1 MALTPEP
8 APTLQ
13 QLLAFYVEAGVDC
26 ALGEEPVNRLADP
39 DTAPPPRVLAQ
50 APRPAPA
57 APVLAG
63 LAEPPAPDA
72 ALASAREAAR
82 TAPTLEALRA
92 LLDKF
97 DGCALRSTATQLVF
111 ADGNPKARVM
121 FVGEAPGRDEDIEGL
136 PFVGRSGKLLD
147 RMIAAIGL
155 DRSKAYIANV
165 IPWRPPG
172 NRTPTP
178 QETQICLPF
187 IQRQIELVNPDILV
201 TLGNPSTQTLLGT
214 REGIMRTRGNW
225 VDYDTGTRVI
235 RALPTFHP
243 AYLLRSPSY
252 KRMSWQD
259 LRAIAKA
266 LASRS
271 PHPEELA
278 KQASRRMGSGPH
290 GSRRCFAPPHHE
302 GFDYCP
308 LGRTMAQPMRSKG
321 WRPLTSHSKARGT
334 SGVSPGKR
342 FASSAGTVPAVSEA
356 RQTTTPPVSANFC
369 GFSHGVRSGVASRNR
384 CGRPRS
390 SATRLAR
397 DASPATARSR

>member
-13 QLLAFYVEAGVDC
+13 QLLAFYLEAGVDC

-39 DTAPPPRVLAQ
+39 EAAPPRPA
-50 APRPAPA
+50 APVQPARPAPA
-57 APVLAG
+57 APMLTG
-63 LAEPPAPDA
+63 MAEPTPAPDA
-72 ALASAREAAR
+72 AIASAREAAR

-97 DGCALRSTATQLVF
+97 DGCALKSTATQLVF
-111 ADGNPKARVM
+111 ADGNPAARVM

-214 REGIMRTRGNW
+214 REGIMRSRGKW

-266 LASRS
+266 LA
-271 PHPEELA
+271 
-278 KQASRRMGSGPH
+278 
-290 GSRRCFAPPHHE
+290 
-302 GFDYCP
+302 
-308 LGRTMAQPMRSKG
+308 T
-321 WRPLTSHSKARGT
+321 
-334 SGVSPGKR
+334 
-342 FASSAGTVPAVSEA
+342 
-356 RQTTTPPVSANFC
+356 
-369 GFSHGVRSGVASRNR
+369 
-384 CGRPRS
+384 
-390 SATRLAR
+390 
-397 DASPATARSR
+397 

>member
-1 MALTPEP
+1 MALTPDA

-39 DTAPPPRVLAQ
+39 EPAAPPRVIATAQ
-50 APRPAPA
+50 PATPATVAPA
-57 APVLAG
+57 LAG
-63 LAEPPAPDA
+63 LAEPPPAPDA
-72 ALASAREAAR
+72 ARASAREAAR

-214 REGIMRTRGNW
+214 REGIMRTRGKW
-225 VDYDTGTRVI
+225 FDYDTGTRVI

-266 LASRS
+266 LA
-271 PHPEELA
+271 A
-278 KQASRRMGSGPH
+278 
-290 GSRRCFAPPHHE
+290 
-302 GFDYCP
+302 
-308 LGRTMAQPMRSKG
+308 
-321 WRPLTSHSKARGT
+321 
-334 SGVSPGKR
+334 
-342 FASSAGTVPAVSEA
+342 
-356 RQTTTPPVSANFC
+356 
-369 GFSHGVRSGVASRNR
+369 
-384 CGRPRS
+384 
-390 SATRLAR
+390 
-397 DASPATARSR
+397 